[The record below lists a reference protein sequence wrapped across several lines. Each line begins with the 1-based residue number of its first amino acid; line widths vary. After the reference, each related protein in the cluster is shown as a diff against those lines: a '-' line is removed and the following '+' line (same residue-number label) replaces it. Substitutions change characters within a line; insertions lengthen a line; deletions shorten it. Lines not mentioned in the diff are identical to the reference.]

1 MTNSNEL
8 IRLVK
13 QNTMPELHIFEER
26 FHYIDGLWVE
36 KDLAVEVKAKQG
48 FYHEVYITKK
58 KYEGGMMNHKH
69 VRYIN
74 LMRFEFGREEVYTF
88 NLKKLPEP
96 KWEWIYN
103 PDASNELY
111 TGWEYMWMGKLH
123 INTGLNITNLIFKK

>member
-13 QNTMPELHIFEER
+13 QNTLPELHIFTAR
-26 FHYIDGLWVE
+26 FHYIDGLWRE
-36 KDLAVEVKAKQG
+36 KDLAVEVKAKND
-48 FYHEVYITKK
+48 FYHDVYITKK
-58 KYEGGMMNHKH
+58 KYEGGMMDHKH

-74 LMRFEFGREEVYTF
+74 LMRLHTGREVVYSF
-88 NLKKLPEP
+88 DLKKLPIP
-96 KWEWIYN
+96 KWEWILN

-123 INTGLNITNLIFKK
+123 INTGLNISDLIFKK